1 MGIGVGFHG
10 HTSRCHCS
18 DLASLIG
25 IFRYP
30 EYYVNWIKYPKSLQ
44 AANCKELTSVS
55 TISKPNQVKCALHKA
70 EKKEKL
76 TLSNTNTKKCLC
88 RPKGQL
94 ICECETKWES
104 EEAIRVKLRLIVRQ
118 IIKLKQCECDR
129 VVLKVKRLPLLACEP
144 DPSRERS
151 EKSYGFG
158 RYQFPKTI

>member
-1 MGIGVGFHG
+1 MCI
-10 HTSRCHCS
+10 TQSREN
-18 DLASLIG
+18 
-25 IFRYP
+25 R
-30 EYYVNWIKYPKSLQ
+30 E
-44 AANCKELTSVS
+44 
-55 TISKPNQVKCALHKA
+55 
-70 EKKEKL
+70 KEKL